1 MIDKKWILLHSKK
14 VTRQVGPEEVLKILL
29 KNRKIVS
36 SKRAEFLNP
45 THPSKI
51 DPAKAG
57 ISKTS
62 LDRAGGLIKRS
73 KKEKIVVYG
82 DYDADGLSSAA
93 IVWESLWA
101 KGYDVIP
108 FMPHREEDGYGIN
121 PGSVKKLKKKYPN
134 LGLIITVDNGI
145 VAFDG
150 IKTAKDLGIKTIITD
165 HHLALDKLPPADVIV
180 HSTELAGS
188 GVAWFLAS
196 LFGYRSLEL
205 VALGTIADML
215 PLSGVNRSFVKYGIK
230 EISKTNRVGLKLLKQ
245 KGGIGS
251 KDEVLP
257 WQVSFILAPRLN
269 AAGRLSDAV
278 DGLRLLCTK
287 KTARAKELVEKLETI
302 NSKRQKLTIDG
313 IDDAKKNIK
322 PSLQKMIFAVDE
334 SYHQG
339 IIGLIAGKLTEEFYR
354 PSIVISK
361 GEKIS
366 RGSARSVNGFNI
378 IEFIRKAEPLL
389 IDAGG
394 HPMAAGFT
402 IETSKIN
409 KFINQLGKMAEKEIK
424 TEDLAPELKI
434 DFSTD
439 ASLVGKKL
447 YRLIQELAPFGL
459 GNPEPLFL
467 IKRARVVR
475 CQALGSERQ
484 HLKLWLDDPETKAI
498 ERVVAEAIGFGWG
511 DFWQDLLTGD
521 FVDLVASLNL
531 NRWRDRE
538 TIQLKIRD
546 LRKAG

>member
-1 MIDKKWILLHSKK
+1 MDKKWLLLHSKK
-14 VTRQVGPEEVLKILL
+14 ITRQISPDQVLKILL

-51 DPAKAG
+51 TPAKAG
-57 ISKTS
+57 IAKTS
-62 LDRAGGLIKRS
+62 LVRAGDLIKKF

-82 DYDADGLSSAA
+82 DYDADGLSSTA
-93 IVWESLWA
+93 IVWEALWA
-101 KGYDVIP
+101 KGYDAIP
-108 FMPHREEDGYGIN
+108 FLPHREEDGYGIN
-121 PGSVKKLKKKYPN
+121 PDSVKKLKKKYPN

-150 IKTAKDLGIKTIITD
+150 IKAAKDLGIKTIITD

-180 HSTELAGS
+180 HSAELAGS

-196 LFGYRSLEL
+196 FFGYRSLEL

-215 PLSGVNRSFVKYGIK
+215 PLLGINRSFVKYGIR
-230 EISKTNRVGLKLLKQ
+230 ELSKTNRVGLKLLKQ
-245 KGGIGS
+245 KGGIS
-251 KDEVLP
+251 NNDELLP
-257 WQVSFILAPRLN
+257 WHVSFILAPRLN

-287 KTARAKELVEKLETI
+287 KAARAKELVEKLEAI
-302 NSKRQKLTIDG
+302 NSERQKLTVDG
-313 IDDAKKNIK
+313 LDDAKKKN
-322 PSLQKMIFAVDE
+322 PLSLQKMIFAVDE
-334 SYHQG
+334 SYHPG
-339 IIGLIAGKLTEEFYR
+339 VIGLIAGKLTEEFYR

-378 IEFIRKAEPLL
+378 IDFIRRADSFL

-402 IETSKIN
+402 IETSKIK
-409 KFINQLGKMAEKEIK
+409 KFISQLKKMAEKEIK
-424 TEDLAPELKI
+424 TKDLAPELKI
-434 DFSTD
+434 DFFID
-439 ASLVGKKL
+439 VSLIGKKL

-467 IKRARVVR
+467 IKKARVVK
-475 CQALGSERQ
+475 CQALGSGRQ
-484 HLKLWLDDPETKAI
+484 HLKLWLDDPETKAV

-538 TIQLKIRD
+538 TIQLKIKD
-546 LRKAG
+546 LRKAD